1 MVKSVITVI
10 VSALIL
16 AGAAIYEQI
25 YVNSAFDRLLEQ
37 ALIMQEK
44 EINKTATPADAE
56 NVRNCWIKKK
66 EKMHAFISHN
76 DIKELDMWLSEGIA
90 FTKSGKYEEAY
101 TKYVVIA
108 DLCKSIPKGYL
119 IRFENVF

>member
-1 MVKSVITVI
+1 MVKSVITII

-44 EINKTATPADAE
+44 ETNKTATPADAE
-56 NVRNCWIKKK
+56 NVRNCWIKEK

>member
-1 MVKSVITVI
+1 MVKSVVTVI

-16 AGAAIYEQI
+16 TGAAIYEQI
-25 YVNSAFDRLLEQ
+25 YVNSAFDRLFEQ
-37 ALIMQEK
+37 AVIMQEK
-44 EINKTATPADAE
+44 ETNKTATPADAE
-56 NVRNCWIKKK
+56 NVRNCWIKEK

>member
-25 YVNSAFDRLLEQ
+25 YIDSAFDRLFEQ

-56 NVRNCWIKKK
+56 NVRNCWIKEK

>member
-25 YVNSAFDRLLEQ
+25 YVNSAFDRLFEQ

-56 NVRNCWIKKK
+56 NVRNCWIKEK
-66 EKMHAFISHN
+66 EKMHAFVSHN

>member
-25 YVNSAFDRLLEQ
+25 YVNSAFDRLFEQ

-56 NVRNCWIKKK
+56 NVRNCWIKEK
-66 EKMHAFISHN
+66 EKMHAFIPHN

>member
-10 VSALIL
+10 VSVLIL

-44 EINKTATPADAE
+44 ETNKTATPADAE
-56 NVRNCWIKKK
+56 NVRNCWIKEK

>member
-25 YVNSAFDRLLEQ
+25 YVDSAFDRLLEQ

-44 EINKTATPADAE
+44 ETNKTATPADAE
-56 NVRNCWIKKK
+56 NVRNCWIKEK
-66 EKMHAFISHN
+66 EKMHAFIPHN

>member
-44 EINKTATPADAE
+44 ETNKTATPADAE
-56 NVRNCWIKKK
+56 NVKNCWIKEK

>member
-10 VSALIL
+10 VSSLIL

-56 NVRNCWIKKK
+56 NVRNCWIKEK

>member
-25 YVNSAFDRLLEQ
+25 YVNSAFARLLEQ
-37 ALIMQEK
+37 ALVMQEK
-44 EINKTATPADAE
+44 ETNKTATPADAE
-56 NVRNCWIKKK
+56 NVRNCWIKEK

-90 FTKSGKYEEAY
+90 FTKNGKYEEAY

>member
-25 YVNSAFDRLLEQ
+25 YVNSAFARLFEQ

-56 NVRNCWIKKK
+56 NVKNCWIKEK

>member
-1 MVKSVITVI
+1 MVKSLITVV

-25 YVNSAFDRLLEQ
+25 YVNSAFDRLFEQ

-44 EINKTATPADAE
+44 EIDKTATPTDAE
-56 NVRNCWIKKK
+56 NVKNCWIREK

>member
-10 VSALIL
+10 ISALIL
-16 AGAAIYEQI
+16 TGAAIYEQI

-44 EINKTATPADAE
+44 ETNKTATPADAE
-56 NVRNCWIKKK
+56 NVRNCWIKEK

>member
-25 YVNSAFDRLLEQ
+25 YVNSAFDRLFEQ
-37 ALIMQEK
+37 AVIMQEK
-44 EINKTATPADAE
+44 ETNKTATPADAE
-56 NVRNCWIKKK
+56 NVRNCWIKEK

>member
-10 VSALIL
+10 ISALIL

-25 YVNSAFDRLLEQ
+25 YVNSAFNRLLEQ
-37 ALIMQEK
+37 ALVMQEK
-44 EINKTATPADAE
+44 ETNKTATPADAE
-56 NVRNCWIKKK
+56 NVRNCWIKEK

>member
-16 AGAAIYEQI
+16 AGTAIYEQI
-25 YVNSAFDRLLEQ
+25 YVNSAFDRLFEQ

-56 NVRNCWIKKK
+56 NVRSCWIKEK

>member
-25 YVNSAFDRLLEQ
+25 YVNSAFARLFEQ

-56 NVRNCWIKKK
+56 NVRNCWIKEK
-66 EKMHAFISHN
+66 EKMHAFIPHN

>member
-25 YVNSAFDRLLEQ
+25 YVNSAFDRLFEQ

-44 EINKTATPADAE
+44 EMNKTATPADAE
-56 NVRNCWIKKK
+56 NVRNCWIKEK

>member
-16 AGAAIYEQI
+16 AGTAIYEQI

-44 EINKTATPADAE
+44 ETNKTATPADAE
-56 NVRNCWIKKK
+56 NVRNCWIKEK

-108 DLCKSIPKGYL
+108 DLCVSIPKGYL

>member
-25 YVNSAFDRLLEQ
+25 YVNSAFDRLFEQ

-44 EINKTATPADAE
+44 ETNKTATPADAE
-56 NVRNCWIKKK
+56 NVRNCWIKEK

>member
-25 YVNSAFDRLLEQ
+25 YVDSAFDRLFEQ

-44 EINKTATPADAE
+44 ETNKTATPADAE
-56 NVRNCWIKKK
+56 NVRNCWIKEK

-119 IRFENVF
+119 IRLENVF

>member
-25 YVNSAFDRLLEQ
+25 YVNSEFDRLFEQ

-44 EINKTATPADAE
+44 ETNKTATPADAE
-56 NVRNCWIKKK
+56 NVRNCWIKEK
-66 EKMHAFISHN
+66 EKMHAFIPHN

>member
-25 YVNSAFDRLLEQ
+25 YVNSAFDRLFEQ

-44 EINKTATPADAE
+44 ETNKTATPADAE
-56 NVRNCWIKKK
+56 NVRNCWIKEK

-90 FTKSGKYEEAY
+90 FTKNGKYEEAY

>member
-44 EINKTATPADAE
+44 ETNKTATPADAE
-56 NVRNCWIKKK
+56 NVRNCWIKEK

-90 FTKSGKYEEAY
+90 FTKNGKYDEAY

>member
-25 YVNSAFDRLLEQ
+25 YVNSAFDRLFEQ

-44 EINKTATPADAE
+44 EINKTATPTDAE
-56 NVRNCWIKKK
+56 NVKNCWIKEK

>member
-56 NVRNCWIKKK
+56 NVRNCWIKEK
-66 EKMHAFISHN
+66 EKMHAFISHS

>member
-16 AGAAIYEQI
+16 ASAAIYEQI

-44 EINKTATPADAE
+44 ETNKTATPADAE
-56 NVRNCWIKKK
+56 NVRNCWIKEK

>member
-16 AGAAIYEQI
+16 AGTAIYEQI

-44 EINKTATPADAE
+44 ETNKTATPADAE
-56 NVRNCWIKKK
+56 NVRNCWIKEK

-90 FTKSGKYEEAY
+90 FTKNGKYEEAY

>member
-37 ALIMQEK
+37 ALVMQEK
-44 EINKTATPADAE
+44 ETNKTATPTDAE
-56 NVRNCWIKKK
+56 NVRNCWIKEK

>member
-37 ALIMQEK
+37 AIIMQEK
-44 EINKTATPADAE
+44 ETNKTATPADAE
-56 NVRNCWIKKK
+56 NVRNCWIKEK

>member
-44 EINKTATPADAE
+44 ETNKTATPADAE
-56 NVRNCWIKKK
+56 NVRNCWIKEK

-119 IRFENVF
+119 IRFENDF

>member
-1 MVKSVITVI
+1 MVKSIITVI

-56 NVRNCWIKKK
+56 NVRNCWIKEK

>member
-25 YVNSAFDRLLEQ
+25 YLDSAFDRLSEQ

-56 NVRNCWIKKK
+56 NVRNCWIKEK
-66 EKMHAFISHN
+66 EKMHAFIPHN

>member
-25 YVNSAFDRLLEQ
+25 YVNSAFNRLLEQ

-56 NVRNCWIKKK
+56 NVRNCWIKEK
-66 EKMHAFISHN
+66 EKMHAFIPHN

>member
-44 EINKTATPADAE
+44 ETNKTATPADAE
-56 NVRNCWIKKK
+56 NVRNCWIKEK

-90 FTKSGKYEEAY
+90 FTKSGKHEEAY

>member
-37 ALIMQEK
+37 ALVMQEK
-44 EINKTATPADAE
+44 ETNKTATPADAE
-56 NVRNCWIKKK
+56 NVRNCWIKEK